1 MPHSKQNDVQAESH
15 HMSAALKYPDTDL
28 TTQLT
33 QLERASAHLIARLSD
48 RAAYASGEEFDE
60 IRALITMLRGLVAKP

>member
-1 MPHSKQNDVQAESH
+1 MPHSKQNDVQTENN

-33 QLERASAHLIARLSD
+33 QLERASAQLIARLSD
-48 RAAYASGEEFDE
+48 RAAYASGEEFNE